1 MSLLPPVPA
10 AFLGMSEMW
19 IILALAL
26 LFFGASRLPGI
37 ARSLGRSVNEFK
49 AGMKDDGSGGTA
61 GTGTGTGANSGA
73 NSGGTP
79 SQN

>member
-1 MSLLPPVPA
+1 MIHAVPVVA
-10 AFLGMSEMW
+10 LFGIGEWW

-49 AGMKDDGSGGTA
+49 AGMKDDGSAAAPGA
-61 GTGTGTGANSGA
+61 DATGDGKSSRN
-73 NSGGTP
+73 
-79 SQN
+79 